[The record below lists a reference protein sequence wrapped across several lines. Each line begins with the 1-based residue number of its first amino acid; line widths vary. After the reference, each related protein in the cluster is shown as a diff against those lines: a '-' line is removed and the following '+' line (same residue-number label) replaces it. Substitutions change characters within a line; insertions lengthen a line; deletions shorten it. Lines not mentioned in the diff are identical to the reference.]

1 MERMKLDLSH
11 INININSKIIKDL
24 HIRNKN
30 IKFIDENIEVYLSLS
45 KKLSK

>member
-1 MERMKLDLSH
+1 M
-11 INININSKIIKDL
+11 KIIKDL

-30 IKFIDENIEVYLSLS
+30 IKFIDENMKVYLSLG